1 MPKMKDFF
9 GTIGKQKNYDSRFW
23 ESALVNNRTFNA
35 WYNRLKEIAIT
46 CFTWENLPDTIDKR
60 FLEMCLFERGMC
72 LFFKDEDMN
81 PSEGGEYLAL
91 NTTIGGQLNVYNIP
105 VERRAYATNGYN
117 KNMTEK
123 DSVLIW
129 NNYIHCNSVDD
140 ILMFA
145 WRLTN
150 IDRTIDVNVNAQKTP
165 VLIKTTENQRMVVQ
179 NVYMKYEGNQPVI
192 IGDKNLDDNGIMVLK
207 TDAPY
212 VSDKLT
218 DLKVQIWNEALTYLG
233 IPNVAFNKKERMIKD
248 EVQRTQGGV
257 VASRFSRLKA
267 REEACEQINKM
278 FDLDISVRYN
288 DELDRS
294 FEDVSRETFTE
305 ADEGGDFYE

>member
-1 MPKMKDFF
+1 MPKVKDIF
-9 GTIGKQKNYDSRFW
+9 GAIGRRKNYDSDFW
-23 ESALVNNRTFNA
+23 ASALVNNRTFNA
-35 WYNRLKEIAIT
+35 WYSRLKEIAIT
-46 CFTWENLPDTIDKR
+46 CFTWENIPDTIDKR
-60 FLEMCLFERGMC
+60 FLELCLFERGMC
-72 LFFKDEDMN
+72 LFFNDEDL
-81 PSEGGEYLAL
+81 GGYLAL
-91 NTTIGGQLNVYNIP
+91 NTTIGGKLNVYNIP

-117 KNMTEK
+117 RNMTEK

-165 VLIKTTENQRMVVQ
+165 VLIKTTENQRLTVQ

-192 IGDKNLDDNGIMVLK
+192 VGDKNLDDNGIQVLK

-212 VSDKLT
+212 VADKLT

-233 IPNVAFNKKERMIKD
+233 IPNVSFNKRERMIKD

-278 FDLDISVRYN
+278 FDLDLSVHYN
-288 DELDRS
+288 DELDAS
-294 FEDVSRETFTE
+294 FSDVSRETLTE
-305 ADEGGDFYE
+305 DTERGFDYE

>member
-1 MPKMKDFF
+1 MARKIKDMF
-9 GTIGKQKNYDSRFW
+9 GAIGRSKNYDSNFW

-60 FLEMCLFERGMC
+60 FLELCLFERGMC
-72 LFFKDEDMN
+72 LFFKDEDLDDF
-81 PSEGGEYLAL
+81 LAL
-91 NTTIGGQLNVYNIP
+91 NTTIGGKLNVYNIP

-117 KNMTEK
+117 RDMTES

-165 VLIKTTENQRMVVQ
+165 VLIKTTENQRLTVQ

-192 IGDKNLDDNGIMVLK
+192 VGDKTLDDNGIQVLK

-218 DLKVQIWNEALTYLG
+218 DLKVQVWNEALTYLG
-233 IPNVAFNKKERMIKD
+233 IPNVSFNKRERMIRD

-267 REEACEQINKM
+267 REEAAEQINTM
-278 FDLDISVRYN
+278 FGLDISVHYN
-288 DELDRS
+288 DELDSS
-294 FEDVSRETFTE
+294 FADVSRETFSE
-305 ADEGGDFYE
+305 DIERGVDYE

>member
-1 MPKMKDFF
+1 MPKVKDIF
-9 GTIGKQKNYDSRFW
+9 GAIGRRKNYDSDFW
-23 ESALVNNRTFNA
+23 ASALVNNRTFNA

-46 CFTWENLPDTIDKR
+46 CFTWENLPETIDKR
-60 FLEMCLFERGMC
+60 FLELCLFERGMC
-72 LFFKDEDMN
+72 LFFNDEDLD
-81 PSEGGEYLAL
+81 GYLAL
-91 NTTIGGQLNVYNIP
+91 NTTIGGKLNVYNIP

-117 KNMTEK
+117 RNLTEK

-165 VLIKTTENQRMVVQ
+165 VLIKTTENQRLTVQ

-192 IGDKNLDDNGIMVLK
+192 VGDKNLDDNGIQVLK

-212 VSDKLT
+212 VADKLT

-233 IPNVAFNKKERMIKD
+233 IPNVSFNKRERMIKD

-267 REEACEQINKM
+267 REEACEQINTM
-278 FDLDISVRYN
+278 FGLDLSVHYN
-288 DELDRS
+288 DELDAS
-294 FEDVSRETFTE
+294 FEDVSRETSTE
-305 ADEGGDFYE
+305 DVERGFDYE

>member
-1 MPKMKDFF
+1 MSKVKDFF
-9 GTIGKQKNYDSRFW
+9 GAIGRRKNYDSNFW
-23 ESALVNNRTFNA
+23 ASALVNNRTFNA

-46 CFTWENLPDTIDKR
+46 CFTWENIPETIDKR
-60 FLEMCLFERGMC
+60 FLELCLFERGMC
-72 LFFKDEDMN
+72 LFFNDEDL
-81 PSEGGEYLAL
+81 GGYLAL
-91 NTTIGGQLNVYNIP
+91 NTTIGGKLNVYNIP

-117 KNMTEK
+117 RNMTEK

-165 VLIKTTENQRMVVQ
+165 VLIKTTENQRLTVQ
-179 NVYMKYEGNQPVI
+179 NVYMKYEGNQPLIV
-192 IGDKNLDDNGIMVLK
+192 GDKNLDDNGIQVLK

-212 VSDKLT
+212 VADKLT

-233 IPNVAFNKKERMIKD
+233 IPNVSFNKRERMIKD

-267 REEACEQINKM
+267 REEACEQINTM
-278 FDLDISVRYN
+278 FGLDLSVHYN
-288 DELDRS
+288 DELDAS
-294 FEDVSRETFTE
+294 FKDVSRETMTE
-305 ADEGGDFYE
+305 DIERGDDYE

>member
-1 MPKMKDFF
+1 MSKVKDFF
-9 GTIGKQKNYDSRFW
+9 GAIGRRKNYDSDFW
-23 ESALVNNRTFNA
+23 SSALVNNRTFNA

-46 CFTWENLPDTIDKR
+46 CFTWENLPETIDKR
-60 FLEMCLFERGMC
+60 FLELCLFERGMC
-72 LFFKDEDMN
+72 LFFNDEDLD
-81 PSEGGEYLAL
+81 GYLAL
-91 NTTIGGQLNVYNIP
+91 NTTIGGKLNVYNIP

-117 KNMTEK
+117 RNLTEK

-165 VLIKTTENQRMVVQ
+165 VLIKTTENQRLTVQ

-192 IGDKNLDDNGIMVLK
+192 VGDKNLDDNGIQVLK

-212 VSDKLT
+212 VADKLT

-233 IPNVAFNKKERMIKD
+233 IPNVSFNKRERMIKD

-267 REEACEQINKM
+267 REEACEQINMM
-278 FDLDISVRYN
+278 FGLDLSVHYN
-288 DELDRS
+288 DELDAS
-294 FEDVSRETFTE
+294 FDDVSRETMTE
-305 ADEGGDFYE
+305 DEERGFDYE

>member
-1 MPKMKDFF
+1 MPKVKDIF
-9 GTIGKQKNYDSRFW
+9 GAIGRRKNYDSDFW
-23 ESALVNNRTFNA
+23 ASALVNNRTFNA

-46 CFTWENLPDTIDKR
+46 CFTWENLPETIDKR
-60 FLEMCLFERGMC
+60 FLELCLFERGMC
-72 LFFKDEDMN
+72 LFFNDEDLD
-81 PSEGGEYLAL
+81 GYLAL
-91 NTTIGGQLNVYNIP
+91 NTTIGGKLNVYNIP

-117 KNMTEK
+117 RNLTEK

-165 VLIKTTENQRMVVQ
+165 VLIKTTENQRLTVQ

-192 IGDKNLDDNGIMVLK
+192 VGDKNLDDNGIQVLK

-212 VSDKLT
+212 VADKLT

-233 IPNVAFNKKERMIKD
+233 IPNVSFNKRERMIKD

-267 REEACEQINKM
+267 REEACEQINTM
-278 FDLDISVRYN
+278 FGLDLSVHYN
-288 DELDRS
+288 DELDAS
-294 FEDVSRETFTE
+294 FDDVSHETMTE
-305 ADEGGDFYE
+305 DEERGFDYE